1 MTECSPLLIL
11 SMPAGHEIDPPAW
24 EALKQCAGDSYGAGV
39 VLAAPAFLR
48 AESPVLLGDWGD
60 LKTERLFKAQFL
72 GDVRMCRPSSQ
83 ELDELDRVDLGGFF
97 LSHTDSD

>member
-11 SMPAGHEIDPPAW
+11 SAPADHEIDPQAW

-48 AESPVLLGDWGD
+48 AESPVLLGDWGS
-60 LKTERLFKAQFL
+60 LKAEALR
-72 GDVRMCRPSSQ
+72 
-83 ELDELDRVDLGGFF
+83 ELEPLIDAAFFTLDWLEAAM
-97 LSHTDSD
+97 